1 MVHWNKARP
10 KSSGFGWTPT
20 DKGERNTSFLSAPSG
35 SEQAGNR
42 VNGGAG
48 GTSGSSVAAGIR
60 ASVMIGLAV
69 ARGRRRST
77 LLGIRSE
84 SILLSEV
91 KAFYSP
97 EERSYKEMFE
107 FELRLP
113 LGLIYFTL
121 APTPTP
127 PFLRRALWVPREGG
141 RGYGQERRRWRC
153 GSHGHWLAVPWG

>member
-1 MVHWNKARP
+1 MVHWNKARQ
-10 KSSGFGWTPT
+10 KSLGFGWTPT
-20 DKGERNTSFLSAPSG
+20 DKGERNTSFLSAPSE

-48 GTSGSSVAAGIR
+48 GTIR

-69 ARGRRRST
+69 AQGRRRST

-97 EERSYKEMFE
+97 DERSYK
-107 FELRLP
+107 RND
-113 LGLIYFTL
+113 
-121 APTPTP
+121 
-127 PFLRRALWVPREGG
+127 
-141 RGYGQERRRWRC
+141 
-153 GSHGHWLAVPWG
+153 